1 MNTVELEK
9 RIEDLEARV
18 KILEEVDTHGI
29 AYEIEQLESQMKLIY
44 FNQAVEEAVK
54 KVFGNPVVGE
64 VDDTYDGEQ
73 EDND

>member
-1 MNTVELEK
+1 MNTVEIEK

-18 KILEEVDTHGI
+18 KILEEVNTHRLDCDI
-29 AYEIEQLESQMKLIY
+29 NQLKSQMKLIY
-44 FNQAVEEAVK
+44 LNQAVEEAVK